1 MSEGF
6 FSRGF
11 RGRRRQPE
19 QEVHLPPG
27 QYLVE
32 GFPVLSAG
40 PEPLVMS
47 GISRSSGRS
56 TSPRGGRGRS
66 SGSCNSR

>member
-11 RGRRRQPE
+11 RGRRRQ
-19 QEVHLPPG
+19 QAQDTHLPPG
-27 QYLVE
+27 QYLVH

-40 PEPLVMS
+40 PK
-47 GISRSSGRS
+47 
-56 TSPRGGRGRS
+56 PRTRKDRTL
-66 SGSCNSR
+66 RIHWRLE

>member
-6 FSRGF
+6 FSLRF

-19 QEVHLPPG
+19 QDTHLPSG

-40 PEPLVMS
+40 PALP
-47 GISRSSGRS
+47 
-56 TSPRGGRGRS
+56 
-66 SGSCNSR
+66 